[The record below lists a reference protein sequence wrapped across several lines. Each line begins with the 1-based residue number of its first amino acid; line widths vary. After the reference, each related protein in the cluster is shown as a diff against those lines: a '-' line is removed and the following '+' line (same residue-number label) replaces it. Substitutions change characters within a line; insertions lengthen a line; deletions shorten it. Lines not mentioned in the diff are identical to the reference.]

1 MERVKGIGGV
11 FFRAKDPKKL
21 QVWYRKNVGIYRM
34 RTGTGCLSGQK
45 ANRHNPAS
53 SMWAPFDQDTDYFG
67 DSDQQIMVNYRV
79 KNLDAMVTQ
88 LREASVVVD
97 KRIEDN
103 ECGRFAWATDLEGK
117 GSNYGSHRRINNTQ
131 PWRKGEVLIGWKDEK
146 AVDCPYGFCR
156 IGFLC
161 LRTTRR
167 GFATSQQEGANPA
180 RHQVSGGIW
189 RCER

>member
-1 MERVKGIGGV
+1 MARIIKQLVSSLFVLLVHDMERVKGIGGV

-67 DSDQQIMVNYRV
+67 DSDQQHMVNYRV

-88 LREASVVVD
+88 LQEASVMVD

-103 ECGRFAWATDLEGK
+103 EYGRFAWATDLEGNRFK
-117 GSNYGSHRRINNTQ
+117 LWQSPENQ
-131 PWRKGEVLIGWKDEK
+131 
-146 AVDCPYGFCR
+146 
-156 IGFLC
+156 
-161 LRTTRR
+161 
-167 GFATSQQEGANPA
+167 
-180 RHQVSGGIW
+180 
-189 RCER
+189 